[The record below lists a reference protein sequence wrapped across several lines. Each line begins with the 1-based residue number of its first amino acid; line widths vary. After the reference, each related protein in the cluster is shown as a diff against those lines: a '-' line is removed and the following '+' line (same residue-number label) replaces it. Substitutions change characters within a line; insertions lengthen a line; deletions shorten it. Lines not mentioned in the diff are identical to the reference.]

1 MSATDVIGMLMGYQD
16 GIDISNRDA
25 EPFKASRH
33 FAGPESRVDQDT
45 GSPGFDQ
52 QAVSPAAA
60 AE

>member
-1 MSATDVIGMLMGYQD
+1 MIGMLMGYQD